1 MNSSIHDKIT
11 NLQNEY
17 YKANSKRSFFKSS
30 QKIDCATSITD
41 SCELT
46 QLFENAIYI
55 IPGTNRI
62 YFDYPFFKTF
72 ANPNIF
78 NALVTYIYTLIHQII
93 HTYSQYEI
101 HVNWNTYSISAH
113 ERYKDLYN
121 IFLSRYETG
130 DFNFHTNLTG
140 LYVYFTPTVIQLI
153 SKLMTPLIHPS
164 ILNKITLYS
173 KTESEQL
180 LSNLINKTQR
190 I

>member
-11 NLQNEY
+11 HIQEQY
-17 YKANSKRSFFKSS
+17 YKANNKHTFFKSS
-30 QKIDCATSITD
+30 QKLDCATSIID
-41 SCELT
+41 SFDPT

-72 ANPNIF
+72 ANPSIF
-78 NALVTYIYTLIHQII
+78 ESFVKYAYLLIHQCIQ
-93 HTYSQYEI
+93 TYSHYEI
-101 HVNWNTYSISAH
+101 HINWQTYSISAH

-121 IFLSRYETG
+121 VFLSKYETS
-130 DFNFHTNLTG
+130 DFKFHDNLNG

-164 ILNKITLYS
+164 ILNKITLYN
-173 KTESEQL
+173 KIESDNL
-180 LSNLINKTQR
+180 LSKVLHKTN
-190 I
+190 